1 MTKLVRCAA
10 IAIVFF
16 ALYGCATSHVP
27 IDKAKPVPA
36 ERLFI
41 AQTSLT
47 SGGKLQVT
55 RDSGYLAG
63 GCFIGFYLDGELA
76 ATFDPGEA
84 ATFSVSEGEHIVGI
98 GNHGGKGL
106 CAIDSGYRRETATI
120 VSPGEVKKFRISV
133 RPGDGPVL
141 EPTSL

>member
-1 MTKLVRCAA
+1 MRKVILAALVL
-10 IAIVFF
+10 
-16 ALYGCATSHVP
+16 ALSGCATTHVP

-36 ERLFI
+36 DRLLL
-41 AQTSLT
+41 AQDPLAI
-47 SGGKLQVT
+47 GGTLQVT
-55 RDSGYLAG
+55 RDAGYMGG
-63 GCFIGFYLDGELA
+63 GCFIGFYLDGKLA

-84 ATFSVSEGEHIVGI
+84 ATFSVPEGQHIVGI

-106 CAIDSGYRRETATI
+106 CAVDTGYRRETSTL
-120 VSPGEVKKFRISV
+120 VRPGEVKKFRISV